1 MKVPFFTLSASGEWK
16 QQEDDKCKGSLHIK
30 SGEILKGLTQNGTF
44 SGNWE
49 DGFSQ
54 ERYVPSVGLN
64 YTTKI
69 AQSLSFDAS
78 VTLQDL
84 SANPL
89 KATCLASL
97 KSSGSSQDGKIRYH
111 ALLSVNQ
118 DIGPKVPPVSIKMEG
133 GIEYKP
139 YDNVSFYLKGEEKIT
154 EKDSDGVFSAGVR
167 IDF

>member
-1 MKVPFFTLSASGEWK
+1 MNWK

-30 SGEILKGLTQNGTF
+30 SGEILKGLTLNGTF

-84 SANPL
+84 SPNPL
-89 KATCLASL
+89 KAACLASL
-97 KSSGSSQDGKIRYH
+97 KSSSSSQDGKIRYH

-118 DIGPKVPPVSIKMEG
+118 DIVPKVPPAFIKIEG
-133 GIEYKP
+133 GVEYKP

>member
-1 MKVPFFTLSASGEWK
+1 MFICRAW
-16 QQEDDKCKGSLHIK
+16 
-30 SGEILKGLTQNGTF
+30 
-44 SGNWE
+44 
-49 DGFSQ
+49 
-54 ERYVPSVGLN
+54 N

-84 SANPL
+84 SPNPL
-89 KATCLASL
+89 KAACLASL

-118 DIGPKVPPVSIKMEG
+118 DIVPKVPPAFIKIEG
-133 GIEYKP
+133 GVEYKP